1 MAVIEDKIWHGEP
14 IKAVIKFD
22 DKTEYTVYTDFEHS
36 TSENFIKEIKFS
48 LSEGNS
54 SVNPLGIAVSNSINM
69 QIFDKDDNLSP
80 VNKNS
85 IYYGKVVNG
94 VEIDLFISYDGSS
107 FEPYGIYF
115 ATSWDGQFSEGY
127 HGLVN
132 VSADDRLNTLGNYDM
147 PELPAYSNV
156 EAGDLIANVMSGLG
170 LGTDEYTIDPSINQ
184 SLMYGIAQGGKVR
197 EFLNNICQLLFARVV
212 IDRAGVVRFVPALSI
227 YNNANEMEIGSDYT
241 GTFQN
246 KNNSNINY
254 NKISVKYL
262 EAGETSRETLFTD
275 NSHVLNDGENVITDI
290 NFKFRA
296 LSVESVSVLFNG
308 ASTEDGPV
316 IDSLTYRGYQNGI
329 QLNIDVSNGPIN
341 ECRLTGT
348 GVAVS
353 TTDRKVTVDVD
364 NATVIGGST
373 FEFDT
378 KQMMSKSKA
387 QEIANNLKNYLSIIN
402 RNVIMSGTAITP
414 RLNIGDKLTLSN
426 TGTMYD
432 GQYKVTGM
440 NISIGEDYT
449 LDATLIRIA

>member
-1 MAVIEDKIWHGEP
+1 M
-14 IKAVIKFD
+14 
-22 DKTEYTVYTDFEHS
+22 
-36 TSENFIKEIKFS
+36 
-48 LSEGNS
+48 
-54 SVNPLGIAVSNSINM
+54 
-69 QIFDKDDNLSP
+69 
-80 VNKNS
+80 
-85 IYYGKVVNG
+85 
-94 VEIDLFISYDGSS
+94 
-107 FEPYGIYF
+107 
-115 ATSWDGQFSEGY
+115 
-127 HGLVN
+127 
-132 VSADDRLNTLGNYDM
+132 
-147 PELPAYSNV
+147 
-156 EAGDLIANVMSGLG
+156 
-170 LGTDEYTIDPSINQ
+170 
-184 SLMYGIAQGGKVR
+184 
-197 EFLNNICQLLFARVV
+197 
-212 IDRAGVVRFVPALSI
+212 
-227 YNNANEMEIGSDYT
+227 
-241 GTFQN
+241 
-246 KNNSNINY
+246 
-254 NKISVKYL
+254 KYL

-316 IDSLTYRGYQNGI
+316 IDSLTYRGYQKGI

-348 GVAVS
+348 GIAVS